1 MSDRVTFVW
10 GLKRSGIHLVVSWL
24 YANLGGTERAGL
36 DADDLHPQLRDGFR
50 DPAAGVAFHN
60 NCGGWHSR
68 GFDLGDLAASD
79 LERAARRQPATVF
92 GIEDCALDRAAGV
105 ALPGATH
112 LLVLRDPLNNLA
124 SRLAGAVAKPEVFRV
139 DEAYV
144 DLLDAYCAEYLGH
157 TAHLPHRVVVS
168 FNRFVTERAYRDSLA
183 MALEVENEDQ
193 VHEVSS
199 YGGGSSFA
207 TEAPSPAELTTRFRQ
222 HPIPPD
228 LLALAAA
235 RPAIQEACSV
245 VFGYDL
251 ADCGA
256 GA

>member
-1 MSDRVTFVW
+1 MSGRVTFVW
-10 GLKRSGIHLVVSWL
+10 GLKRSGIHLVVGWL
-24 YANLGGTERAGL
+24 YANLGGSAQVDL
-36 DADDLHPQLRDGFR
+36 DAGDLAPQLRDGFR

-68 GFDLGDLAASD
+68 RFDLGELTRPD
-79 LERAARRQPATVF
+79 LERAAARQPTTVF
-92 GIEDCALDRAAGV
+92 GIEDCALGRSPV
-105 ALPGATH
+105 ADLPGAAH
-112 LLVLRDPLNNLA
+112 VLVLRDPLNNLA

-157 TAHLPHRVVVS
+157 TDHLPHRVVVS
-168 FNRFVTERAYRDSLA
+168 FNRFVVDRAYRDSLA
-183 MALEVENEDQ
+183 EALGVENRDQ

-207 TEAPSPAELTTRFRQ
+207 TEAPSAEELVSRFRQ

-228 LLALAAA
+228 LLALLAD
-235 RPAIQEACSV
+235 RPSVQEACSV

-251 ADCGA
+251 AECGA